1 MLDRRNDPNILTKKA
16 SRRFEY
22 KPYALV
28 SEADGN
34 DLDSVMNGAIREKLK
49 IIPTNVE

>member
-1 MLDRRNDPNILTKKA
+1 MSNDPNILTTKT
-16 SRRFEY
+16 SRRFEN

-34 DLDSVMNGAIREKLK
+34 DLDSVMNGPIREKLK